1 MSETNTSQK
10 EAAYKQALTN
20 FIQSYESYL
29 GKIKEY
35 NFSYTEI
42 PATGS
47 TYLSNL
53 ISITNEVSSKDAC
66 QKKCDSVQHCVG
78 YSFDPTAKNCR
89 IYSGQTNSTS
99 DGQTQYKRNAY
110 NMISAWNDVIS
121 KKAAVLRAL
130 DDLKTAKTADGA
142 RYTLD
147 ELYAQLN
154 NPSEKIAEVV
164 EIESKIKSVRETRES
179 TRKDFERNNA
189 RYVLLTIFSGI
200 ALYSIFHISQ
210 KLGS

>member
-1 MSETNTSQK
+1 MSESTTSQK
-10 EAAYKQALTN
+10 ESAYNQALTN

-29 GKIKEY
+29 GKIKDY
-35 NFSYTEI
+35 DFSYTEI
-42 PATGS
+42 TGS
-47 TYLSNL
+47 NYLSNL
-53 ISITNEVSSKDAC
+53 IAITKEVSKDTC

-89 IYSGQTNSTS
+89 IYSGQTNDTS
-99 DGQTQYKRNAY
+99 DGQTQYKRNEY

-121 KKAAVLRAL
+121 KKAAVLIAL
-130 DDLKTAKTADGA
+130 DNLKTAKTADGA
-142 RYTLD
+142 TYTLD
-147 ELYAQLN
+147 ELYAQIN
-154 NPSEKIAEVV
+154 NPDEKIAEVV